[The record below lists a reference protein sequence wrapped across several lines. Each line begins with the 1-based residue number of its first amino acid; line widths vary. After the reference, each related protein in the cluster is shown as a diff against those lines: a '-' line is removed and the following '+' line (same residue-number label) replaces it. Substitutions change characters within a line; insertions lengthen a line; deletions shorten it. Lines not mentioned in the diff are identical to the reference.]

1 MALRLISESTTE
13 PVTLD
18 ETKQYLRLSTSDT
31 SEDFVL
37 TALIKTARIDA
48 ETKTK
53 RPYVAKTY
61 RLTLDAFPEGG
72 IELPYPPLSTIAG
85 IVTVNY
91 VNSSGATAHMNSSSI
106 VVDAES
112 EPAMIFPSTADD
124 NDWPD
129 TNDVVNAVTIQYET
143 TCAPPENVK
152 TWIKLRVSAL
162 YENRNPVV
170 EGRIVQEL
178 ARNYIDALLDNER
191 LPEVY

>member
-1 MALRLISESTTE
+1 MSLRLISESTTE
-13 PVTLD
+13 PVSLD
-18 ETKQYLRLSTSDT
+18 DVKQYLRLSTSDT
-31 SEDFVL
+31 SEDLVL
-37 TALIKTARIDA
+37 AALVKTSRIYA

-53 RPYVAKTY
+53 RPYVAKTF
-61 RLTLDAFPEGG
+61 RLTLDSFPDGG
-72 IELPYPPLSTIAG
+72 IELPYPPLSTVAG

-91 VNSSGATAHMNSSSI
+91 INSSGATAHMNSSSI

-143 TCAPPENVK
+143 TCNPPENVK
-152 TWIKLRVSAL
+152 TWIKLKVGTL
-162 YENRNPVV
+162 YENR
-170 EGRIVQEL
+170 QEFDSKPIYEL
-178 ARNYIDALLDNER
+178 KRDYIDGLIDNEC